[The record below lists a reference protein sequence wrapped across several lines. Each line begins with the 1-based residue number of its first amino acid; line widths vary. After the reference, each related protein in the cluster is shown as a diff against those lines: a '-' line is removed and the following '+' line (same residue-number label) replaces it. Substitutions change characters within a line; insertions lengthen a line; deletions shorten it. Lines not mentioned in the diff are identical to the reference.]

1 MDSTRFS
8 FHHRDLKM
16 KSTPDPAFSF
26 VTSIHT
32 DVPKTFDRVQ
42 QARRDEAKTGLAT
55 GAIRANLAESFRQ
68 QKLALGGP
76 PSPTAGSV
84 VDAPDTVRRNAP

>member
-1 MDSTRFS
+1 
-8 FHHRDLKM
+8 M
-16 KSTPDPAFSF
+16 KSTPDPAFCF

-42 QARRDEAKTGLAT
+42 QARQNEAKTGLAT

-76 PSPTAGSV
+76 PSATAGSAV
-84 VDAPDTVRRNAP
+84 HAADTVGRNAP